1 MNQKLLKFLTKP
13 QTPQANQSK
22 RPKEGNLRSSKQ
34 SEKELPQKPPS
45 KQDVNNKQAS
55 SLLYQPPDLTQHEFH
70 EILENAPLIIDTI
83 PMRTSQEK
91 HKDLEESPI
100 KLNDPSL
107 IFTEDISF
115 KKKGESPIK
124 LYSRKN
130 SKDITNAGGV
140 LSNSSNAG
148 SFLSTDNKPKEV
160 RKTTSSKMGS
170 HKNRF
175 ANRLKGSASSK
186 IQGNLPSESV
196 IIGPNSNEK

>member
-22 RPKEGNLRSSKQ
+22 KHKEGNLRSSKQ

-45 KQDVNNKQAS
+45 KQDVNKQTS
-55 SLLYQPPDLTQHEFH
+55 SLIYQPPDLTQHEFR
-70 EILENAPLIIDTI
+70 EILENAPLIIDTN
-83 PMRTSQEK
+83 PMRISQEK
-91 HKDLEESPI
+91 PKELEESPL

-115 KKKGESPIK
+115 KKKGESPLK
-124 LYSRKN
+124 MYSRKN

-148 SFLSTDNKPKEV
+148 SFLSTDNKPKEAK
-160 RKTTSSKMGS
+160 KTTSSKMGS

-175 ANRLKGSASSK
+175 ANRLKVGTNAK
-186 IQGNLPSESV
+186 IPGNLPSESV
-196 IIGPNSNEK
+196 IVGPNSNEK